1 MAIWWLKLHKANE
14 NKFCVLNAMFGIEMC
29 ASRQMSYS
37 DWLLQATLYGLELWP
52 IFRPYFGWEKGG
64 NFEELQCLKEEMK
77 WFYLLQQVMYEYTL
91 NARLHVFCGQLP

>member
-37 DWLLQATLYGLELWP
+37 DWLLQATLYGLEL
-52 IFRPYFGWEKGG
+52 
-64 NFEELQCLKEEMK
+64 
-77 WFYLLQQVMYEYTL
+77 
-91 NARLHVFCGQLP
+91 